1 VMLPS
6 KVVYGGMAALP
17 KYGSAITRPSMSG
30 NNPKII
36 MNTELSQYQKQSE
49 MRRQSVFGSLLA
61 ALLALASIF
70 SSLAIVNP

>member
-1 VMLPS
+1 MPPS
-6 KVVYGGMAALP
+6 KVVDAGMSVLL
-17 KYGSAITRPSMSG
+17 KYGSAITVPNMSG

-49 MRRQSVFGSLLA
+49 MRCQSVFGSLLA

>member
-1 VMLPS
+1 MLPL
-6 KVVYGGMAALP
+6 KVADAGMSVLP
-17 KYGSAITRPSMSG
+17 KYGSAITMPSMSG
-30 NNPKII
+30 NKPKII